1 MYNLKRKEEFIRNY
15 LQSRVIQKT
24 TLYALFKKTAPF
36 EEKYNKDCCTFTKDE
51 ALKMFLEFKSKSV
64 YVLLNNNTVLKAYC
78 AYMKYYHN
86 LQSEIAY
93 ESIYIDDLKS
103 CVAESKNRLLTRED
117 VLDIKNQLLNHVDK
131 CIVELLWEGV
141 AGNAMCDI
149 TSLCEDQLD
158 RNKKQLY
165 FSDGRILKLTDELY
179 EDIINA
185 FKQTEYLCYGESLR
199 TKKLDGFG
207 RLYKERDNSIGGL
220 ESEDRRFRWIY
231 RKIKIFRDYVGMP
244 WLTMKI
250 ISNSGFAHYLQQGME
265 ETGLD
270 IREFLRTDSGKEL
283 ANRYGYT
290 SQHAIDN
297 LTQKYKDYI

>member
-1 MYNLKRKEEFIRNY
+1 MYNSKRKEEFIKNY

-24 TLYALFKKTAPF
+24 TLYALFKKTAQF
-36 EEKYNKDCCTFTKDE
+36 EEEYNKDCCIFTKDE
-51 ALKMFLEFKSKSV
+51 ALKMFFEFKSKSV

-78 AYMKYYHN
+78 AYMNYYHN
-86 LQSEIAY
+86 MQSEVVYDNIGI
-93 ESIYIDDLKS
+93 EDLKP
-103 CVAESKNRLLTRED
+103 CVAESKNKLLTRED
-117 VLDIKNQLLNHVDK
+117 LLDIKNQLLNDVDK

-141 AGNAMCDI
+141 SGNAMCDI
-149 TSLCEDQLD
+149 TDLHEGQLD
-158 RNKKQLY
+158 RNKKQLR
-165 FSDGRILKLTDELY
+165 FADGRILRLTDELY
-179 EDIINA
+179 EDIVNA

-199 TKKLDGFG
+199 TKKLNGFG

-231 RKIKIFRDYVGMP
+231 RKIKIYRDYVGMP

-270 IREFLRTDSGKEL
+270 IREFLKTDNGKEL

-290 SQHAIDN
+290 SQYAIDN